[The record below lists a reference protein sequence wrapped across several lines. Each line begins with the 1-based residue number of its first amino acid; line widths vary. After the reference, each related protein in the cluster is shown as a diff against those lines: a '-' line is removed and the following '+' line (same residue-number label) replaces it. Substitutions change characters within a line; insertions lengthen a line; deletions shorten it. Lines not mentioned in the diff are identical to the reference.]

1 MKKTFTKLAGGIMA
15 ASMIL
20 GTAGVAAPQV
30 FAADPAGQVSVQ
42 RNDLATHEYG
52 IFEIFKADK
61 SGESLIN
68 MRWGDNIDSTKINK
82 TNLAEALG
90 LTKVTDK
97 EEWTLGTDTFKL
109 DTAQSVAEA
118 ITAAGLSNGSATV
131 YGSADKL
138 AKVFADA
145 LKGEPKATKTVTG
158 DDATS
163 KATFAGL
170 TTGYYLIKDTKN
182 VSGDANG
189 AMTKYIVTTVID
201 GEDAGTIVSKSD
213 VPTSEKKVKDIN
225 DSTGVESGWQDA
237 ADYDTG
243 DKIPFRLQATFGSA
257 IDNYKNYYMAF
268 VDNMSKGLTY
278 NNDIKIVLDLDGD
291 ETTDAD
297 QFVLPAAKVVVPTG
311 YPQAGKIKDAENNDF
326 DSNIYKWAISNV
338 FTDFVNDKT
347 TGAYAGKTIKELV
360 VANQSTAKVWAYY
373 TATLD
378 KDNCKQGAPGNPND
392 VKLEYQTNPDW
403 NGEGNPDTDET
414 PEDRNIVFTI
424 QEVVN
429 KYDEKGEGLA
439 GAEFT
444 LYKEYKCD
452 DATGDTYDLVKT
464 DAKTGTSYTI
474 KLVKGSKI
482 LADHDKMDR
491 GADIQD
497 ADIDPNKYYEI
508 KTVIKS
514 QDGKTFT
521 AKGLDD
527 GEYVLVETKI
537 PDDYNSAADIK
548 FTIVIDHATSGDTI
562 GDLQIGTI
570 TAVNHSNQTVTDTN
584 DTISTD
590 VENRKGSKL
599 PSTGGIG
606 TTVFYI
612 VGAAAAVT
620 AIVLLTAR
628 KRAHKED

>member
-30 FAADPAGQVSVQ
+30 FADDPAGQVSIQ

-52 IFEIFKADK
+52 IYEIFKADK
-61 SGESLIN
+61 SGDSLIN
-68 MRWGDNIDSTKINK
+68 LKWGDNLDDKK
-82 TNLAEALG
+82 LDRDALASALG
-90 LTKVTDK
+90 LTKDGDVYKLDTDS
-97 EEWTLGTDTFKL
+97 FKL
-109 DTAQSVAEA
+109 DTAQSVTEA
-118 ITAAGLSNGSATV
+118 ITAANLANGEANV
-131 YGSADKL
+131 YGDADKL

-145 LKGEPKATKTVTG
+145 LKGDPKTTKTVEG
-158 DDATS
+158 NDKDL
-163 KATFAGL
+163 KATFDKL

-182 VSGDANG
+182 VSGAANG

-201 GEDAGTIVSKSD
+201 GETGATIRSKSD
-213 VPTSEKKVKDIN
+213 VPTSEKKVKDVN

-268 VDNMSKGLTY
+268 VDNMSEGLTY
-278 NNDIKIVLDLDGD
+278 NNDLKIVLDLDGD
-291 ETTDAD
+291 ETTTND
-297 QFVLPAAKVVVPTG
+297 QYALPANMVVKTGPT
-311 YPQAGKIKDAENNDF
+311 AGTIKDAEGKDF
-326 DSNIYKWAISNV
+326 ASNVYKWAISDV
-338 FTDFVNDKT
+338 FSDFTYSDAVKDASGN
-347 TGAYAGKTIKELV
+347 AYGTVKKAV

-378 KDNCKQGAPGNPND
+378 KAKCKQGAPGNPND

-403 NGEGNPDTDET
+403 DGKGEPPTDET

-452 DATGDTYDLVKT
+452 NATGDTFTLTKT
-464 DAKTGTSYTI
+464 DAITGTSYTI
-474 KLVKGSKI
+474 NLVKGSKI
-482 LADHDKMDR
+482 LADHDAMAR

-497 ADIDPNKYYEI
+497 ADIDANKYYEI

-514 QDGKTFT
+514 TDGKSFT

-527 GEYVLVETKI
+527 GNYVLVETTI
-537 PDDYNSAADIK
+537 PDNYNSAENIA
-548 FTIVIDHATSGDTI
+548 FTITIDHATTGDTVEA
-562 GDLQIGTI
+562 LNIGTI
-570 TAVNHSNQTVTDTN
+570 TAEKHSVGKVTDTN

-606 TTVFYI
+606 TTIFY
-612 VGAAAAVT
+612 VAGAAAAVT
-620 AIVLLTAR
+620 AVVLLTAR